1 MRIEELRI
9 GNWLLAKEDNKP
21 CKVISIDNHLTYVGA
36 VNDTTVYSYPLDL
49 SLTGIEDTEKIGFSP
64 VRLSEYD
71 LLKYGFEET
80 QLWEDS
86 PTCYVLDNFVLEI
99 NYYEDTFYFDDTK
112 IEYVHELQNLYFAL
126 TKSELKI
133 EL

>member
-9 GNWLLAKEDNKP
+9 GNCLLAKEDNKP
-21 CKVISIDNHLTYVGA
+21 CKVESIDKQFNYVWT

-49 SLTGIEDTEKIGFSP
+49 SLTGIEDTEKVGFSP

-71 LLKYGFEET
+71 LLKCGFEET
-80 QLWEDS
+80 QLWEDN
-86 PTCYVLDNFVLEI
+86 PTYYVLDNFVLKIDYSE
-99 NYYEDTFYFDDTK
+99 NVFYFDDTK
-112 IEYVHELQNLYFAL
+112 IEYVHELQNIYFAL
-126 TKSELKI
+126 TKTELKI